1 MAIYIYIR
9 AVAQREVRPC
19 EFVDEAGLEHD
30 HAALLAVFPHDEGEY
45 VAIPIYFR
53 AVAQGEVRPCQ
64 IVDEAGLELHHR
76 GLNAL
81 LSLHRPATIMHT
93 ASSTRNALLARVKPL
108 INRTLNFPRFEFMR
122 PAMIKFRLGT
132 ISAL

>member
-1 MAIYIYIR
+1 MYGNSIYFR
-9 AVAQREVRPC
+9 AVAQREVRLC
-19 EFVDEAGLEHD
+19 EFVDEAGLELHRNSDDHQNDD
-30 HAALLAVFPHDEGEY
+30 HAALLAVFPSRRDEC

-81 LSLHRPATIMHT
+81 L
-93 ASSTRNALLARVKPL
+93 
-108 INRTLNFPRFEFMR
+108 FPFTDLRRSCTQRQVQGMPCSR
-122 PAMIKFRLGT
+122 G
-132 ISAL
+132 